1 MTKPLLKGL
10 AGAAVLLLMS
20 AHIASAGPDG
30 TCEDNRLDET
40 AASDYTKIVQAAP
53 AAGNAAATTATVD
66 ALDKPPVAKTSD
78 IGKTQT
84 ESTITERQ
92 SEVSVASVPQPLSDG
107 Y

>member
-40 AASDYTKIVQAAP
+40 AASDYTKIAQAAP
-53 AAGNAAATTATVD
+53 AVGNATVASATAD
-66 ALDKPPVAKTSD
+66 ALDAPPVAKKSD

-84 ESTITERQ
+84 DSLLTERQ